1 MKNIK
6 FNAGA
11 EQPTVAKRGSGG
23 AADNVQWVV
32 SEVVWAAARGH
43 GVPVPWRLSRLT
55 RYLQDTLQPTGACWD
70 SRDTAGSHPPGPNCP
85 ASASKWSGAKPQC
98 LRLAPLTHL
107 PQEYDCAMLAEVH
120 GTFLWPRL
128 AIKMQ
133 TQW

>member
-70 SRDTAGSHPPGPNCP
+70 SGTQLVVILPVQTA
-85 ASASKWSGAKPQC
+85 Q
-98 LRLAPLTHL
+98 HL
-107 PQEYDCAMLAEVH
+107 PQNGLAQS
-120 GTFLWPRL
+120 LS
-128 AIKMQ
+128 A
-133 TQW
+133 

>member
-1 MKNIK
+1 MGGGARARG
-6 FNAGA
+6 AGA
-11 EQPTVAKRGSGG
+11 LAPQPAHTLPAGHA
-23 AADNVQWVV
+23 AADWCVL
-32 SEVVWAAARGH
+32 G
-43 GVPVPWRLSRLT
+43 L
-55 RYLQDTLQPTGACWD
+55 
-70 SRDTAGSHPPGPNCP
+70 RDTAGSHPPCPNCP